1 MSTHAAVLTLSLLSV
16 VTTVMG
22 VLLALLIRENDRAI
36 AAGIGFSTG
45 IMLLIAGLELI
56 PEACAKITPPHAG
69 LTVAIG
75 AAILW
80 LANFSIPHIHL
91 IAEHGE
97 ADVRLANSVYL
108 VAMGLILHDVV
119 EGFAMANAFIA
130 SPSLGVFVAIAI
142 ALHNLPEE
150 LAVAVP
156 AITLRSKRFLISA
169 AILSAFAEPVGA
181 VAGLLATDAYA
192 ELNPYFLAVA
202 AGAMIFV
209 SLHELMPMAQRYGRI
224 GWFAAG
230 FALSIAVH
238 QFLAWSLLHE
248 VR

>member
-1 MSTHAAVLTLSLLSV
+1 MSTYAAVLTLSLLSV

-45 IMLLIAGLELI
+45 IMLLISGLELI
-56 PEACAKITPPHAG
+56 PEACAKITAPHAG
-69 LTVAIG
+69 LTVVAG

-80 LANFSIPHIHL
+80 IANFAIPHIHL
-91 IAEHGE
+91 FAEHGH
-97 ADVRLANSVYL
+97 ADARLVNSIYL
-108 VAMGLILHDVV
+108 VAMGLVLHDVV

-150 LAVAVP
+150 LAIAVP
-156 AITLRSKRFLISA
+156 AIALRSKRFLISA
-169 AILSAFAEPVGA
+169 AILSALAEPVGA
-181 VAGLLATDAYA
+181 IAGLLATDAYA
-192 ELNPYFLAVA
+192 ALNPYFLAVA

-209 SLHELMPMAQRYGRI
+209 SLHELMPMARRYGRI
-224 GWFAAG
+224 CWFAGG
-230 FALSIAVH
+230 FTLSIAIH
-238 QFLAWSLLHE
+238 QLLAWRFLFE
-248 VR
+248 AP